1 MSENKNNV
9 TPEVGASNAPTG
21 SLNAMEAGRRAVT
34 KDQFY
39 DALETIIPGE
49 TIELHHPEAD
59 GKPTNMGVV
68 RYERKDG
75 KTIRLYA
82 ACWGIPSEGVVAWS
96 YYCMSII
103 SENAESIHPESKP

>member
-1 MSENKNNV
+1 ME
-9 TPEVGASNAPTG
+9 SNDKQTAAVSGSDAPTC
-21 SLNAMEAGRRAVT
+21 SLNAMEAGRRAVI

-103 SENAESIHPESKP
+103 SENK